1 MLAGSCHGVLKID
14 VPLVFGCHK
23 PIAEQ
28 RVVVSNNLGRSEQL
42 PIPGAMRIT
51 DQGDIILQ
59 ATSLPTRCIDA
70 EFGLNAC
77 NDEVLDA
84 MSAQEVMQ
92 VGFVKRIRHL
102 LLYDCIPLLWRDGGM
117 NLPAL
122 CSIFERMALAFASV
136 LDIYDGD
143 VGLTYFRQQ
152 VAYSGEQ
159 FVSPVDRVGGM
170 EHANL
175 HVNHYNGYIYTHA
188 NFLQSYA
195 YCLAHEQQRNFVED
209 ITELILPGSHS
220 LLYTEMRYISSL
232 FLQF

>member
-77 NDEVLDA
+77 NDELLDA

-92 VGFVKRIRHL
+92 VGFVKSIRHL
-102 LLYDCIPLLWRDGGM
+102 LLYDCIPLQGRDEGM
-117 NLPAL
+117 NLPPL
-122 CSIFERMALAFASV
+122 CSIFQGMAFAFTSV
-136 LDIYDGD
+136 LYIYDGD
-143 VGLTYFRQQ
+143 VGLTRFLQQ
-152 VAYSGEQ
+152 VAYSRKQ
-159 FVSPVDRVGGM
+159 FVALVDWVGGG

-175 HVNHYNGYIYTHA
+175 HVNHYNGYFCTNA
-188 NFLQSYA
+188 K
-195 YCLAHEQQRNFVED
+195 D
-209 ITELILPGSHS
+209 WS
-220 LLYTEMRYISSL
+220 LD
-232 FLQF
+232 